1 MYKHLFAFRSF
12 PLTWDENLQSFCNVT
27 PNRVK
32 LSLCSMPHRGGKL
45 GVTPFL
51 AIQSS
56 MHLLV
61 LSLTSVH
68 SKNAFSTFCD
78 SSTPFLRTVTR
89 IELSSAYFVRS
100 LSWQYW
106 ATSRSFK
113 NRLNKYGPLTLPC
126 YDQYYGGGNCDSTQL
141 FCLGSV
147 VSQHFWVR
155 LEWTFWKWFW
165 NDHATWIKLI
175 LSIANMFPAKMAARR
190 GSQWATKVSAFPYQ
204 VLDS

>member
-1 MYKHLFAFRSF
+1 MVFKSSWLAPYTGSAYVIFGRTIALKRWSISTSAYPSFLSDLKMYKHLFAFRSF
-12 PLTWDENLQSFCNVT
+12 PLTWDENLQSFFNVT

-61 LSLTSVH
+61 LQLISLTSVN

-89 IELSSAYFVRS
+89 IELWSAYFVRS

-106 ATSRSFK
+106 ATSRSFE
-113 NRLNKYGPLTLPC
+113 NRLNKYGPLTLPW
-126 YDQYYGGGNCDSTQL
+126 
-141 FCLGSV
+141 V
-147 VSQHFWVR
+147 VLR
-155 LEWTFWKWFW
+155 LTSF
-165 NDHATWIKLI
+165 
-175 LSIANMFPAKMAARR
+175 
-190 GSQWATKVSAFPYQ
+190 Q
-204 VLDS
+204 